1 MREWGCGVHGNE
13 ARGESA
19 EWRGGGQEG
28 LVALRA
34 AARCCATHEGDTELE
49 PVVLGV
55 AVPLSVGLGVP

>member
-1 MREWGCGVHGNE
+1 MER
-13 ARGESA
+13 
-19 EWRGGGQEG
+19 GGQEG

-49 PVVLGV
+49 TVVLGV